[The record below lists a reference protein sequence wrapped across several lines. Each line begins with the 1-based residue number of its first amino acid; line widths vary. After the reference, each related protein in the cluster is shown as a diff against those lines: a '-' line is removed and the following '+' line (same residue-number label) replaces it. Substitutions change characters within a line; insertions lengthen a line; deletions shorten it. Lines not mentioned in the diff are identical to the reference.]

1 MLADYEKHL
10 LVEGIEL
17 NGAVNEA
24 LRKSGLA
31 LGAITLLDVNDQ
43 QLARLKEL
51 SESEPTD
58 ALVQAVYGV
67 YTGDF
72 SASLKLLLDDGTPS
86 PTYVRGNANYPAV
99 HWLRAAKVVLD
110 RYGLGE

>member
-1 MLADYEKHL
+1 MLEDYEKHL

-17 NGAVNEA
+17 NGSVNEA
-24 LRKSGLA
+24 ARKSGLEPA
-31 LGAITLLDVNDQ
+31 SFTVMDVNDQ

-58 ALVQAVYGV
+58 ALVHAVYGV

-72 SASLKLLLDDGTPS
+72 SRALGLLLDDATPAPS
-86 PTYVRGNANYPAV
+86 YVRGDANYPAV

-110 RYGLGE
+110 RYGYGD